1 MRRGRKVK
9 FPFPKQDQEM
19 MRLFRDLIEAGEF
32 RPLIN
37 RRYPLEEIVDA
48 YRYVE
53 TGQKA
58 GNVVITVVPAN

>member
-1 MRRGRKVK
+1 
-9 FPFPKQDQEM
+9 M